1 MTAALH
7 SFLRS
12 LQLGAPAWL
21 WLLALTP
28 ALFLVAFAS
37 LGDFTRAERIAQAIL
52 RTLVLAGLALALAQP
67 TVRRDAGA
75 VSAVA
80 LVDVS
85 DSVSDADL
93 SSARALVRKLEQS
106 PAPAVLGRALPIRVV
121 RFAATPAEVIPTNS
135 TTPSDAIT
143 RFDTTIAPGAG
154 AATDLALAMGLG
166 SGLFDPA
173 GIPRL
178 LLISDGE
185 ATDGDALAAAE
196 RAAARGV
203 RIDVHTL
210 GGARDQGDV
219 AVETLTAPDEIHPH
233 APFELT
239 IRLLSDRAGEARLHL
254 ERDGKPNLPDADRTI
269 TLAPGITTISWT
281 TSVEDPGTALFRVR
295 ITGAAHDAHVE
306 NDAGVLA
313 VATEADPRVLFI
325 EGGGAGSDTPL
336 ARALGSEHIATDVRA
351 ADEMPARP
359 ELDRYDLVVL
369 SDVARAEL
377 GDKRMGTLDAFVRA
391 GGGLLVAGGAKSYGA
406 GNYGGSRLEAI
417 LPVRLDLPEKD
428 DEATLALALVI
439 DKSGSMGGPKMELT
453 KEAARAT
460 AEMMPPSD
468 LIAVIVFDSMAAPV
482 VRLQRAANRARILG
496 DISRIQA
503 SGGTNILAGLR
514 EAVDELLSAR
524 ARKKHVILLSDGQ
537 SGYDGISDLLETA
550 SGATITVS
558 AVGVGEGADQTLLQM
573 IATRGGGRFYHTR
586 DPASIPRIFSKETSQ
601 VGRTSVVEEPTQ
613 ARVTKHAEMLGGVSL
628 ESAPPLRGYALT
640 RPRAQADLILA
651 TGSGDP
657 LLARWQ
663 IGLGQVA
670 AWTSDVK
677 ARWSADWLRW
687 PGFGKFWAQVARTT
701 MRRRAANHFPLKA
714 TLDGATV
721 SVTVD
726 AIGADDLFLGGL
738 NGGLEIVTA
747 SALAGGPPAVR
758 HVGLAETAPGR
769 YEANF
774 PIDRQLAGALLLR
787 ASLVRGTLP
796 VADAS
801 GRLAVPFAPELRPRM
816 IPDPS
821 RLRPPVLQNPS
832 PPRPPV
838 LQNPSPPPPPVLR
851 NPSPPRPR
859 GGEGL
864 GEEAPP
870 SPTLA
875 AIAARTGGR
884 EVSEADVAQVLDP
897 GPDRRT
903 TLQPIRTQVL
913 LVTLALFLIDVLLRR
928 VSPSA
933 ILARLRG
940 KV

>member
-1 MTAALH
+1 MTATALL
-7 SFLRS
+7 SFLHG
-12 LQLGAPAWL
+12 LHLAAPAWL
-21 WLLALTP
+21 WLLAVTP
-28 ALFLVAFAS
+28 VLFLVGFAS
-37 LGDFTRAERIAQAIL
+37 LGDFTRGERIAQSVL

-67 TVRRDAGA
+67 TIRRDATA
-75 VSAVA
+75 VSLVA
-80 LVDVS
+80 LADVS
-85 DSVSDADL
+85 DSVTDVDL
-93 SSARALVRKLEQS
+93 AATRTLIHRLEQS
-106 PAPAVLGRALPIRVV
+106 PSPGVLARAIPPRVV
-121 RFAATPAEVIPTNS
+121 RFAATPAEVVSS
-135 TTPSDAIT
+135 TSAHAADAVA
-143 RFDTTIAPGAG
+143 RFDPPGG
-154 AATDLALAMGLG
+154 AATDLALAIGLG
-166 SGLFDPA
+166 TGLFDPA

-185 ATDGDALAAAE
+185 ATTGDALAAAE

-210 GGARDQGDV
+210 AGARDQGDV
-219 AVETLTAPDEIHPH
+219 ALESLSAPDEIHPH

-239 IRLLSDRAGEARLHL
+239 VRLLSDRAGQARLRL
-254 ERDGKPNLPDADRTI
+254 ERDGKPNVPEAERTVA
-269 TLAPGITTISWT
+269 LAPGITTLAWT
-281 TSVEDPGTALFRVR
+281 TSVEEPGTSRFRVR
-295 ITGAAHDAHVE
+295 VVEAAHNAHPE
-306 NDAGVLA
+306 NDTGVLA
-313 VATEADPRVLFI
+313 VATESDPRVLFV
-325 EGGGAGSDTPL
+325 EGGGPGTDTPF
-336 ARALGSEHIATDVRA
+336 ARALGSEHIAVDVRA
-351 ADEMPARP
+351 AGEMPARP

-369 SDVARAEL
+369 SDVARSEL
-377 GDKRMGTLDAFVRA
+377 GDKRMVALDAFVRA
-391 GGGLLVAGGAKSYGA
+391 GGGLLVAGGAKSFGA
-406 GNYGGSRLEAI
+406 GGYGSSRLETI
-417 LPVRLDLPEKD
+417 LPVRLDLPEKE

-468 LIAVIVFDSMAAPV
+468 LIAVIVFDSQSVPV

-601 VGRTSVVEEPTQ
+601 VGRTSVIEEPTQ
-613 ARVTKHAEMLGGVSL
+613 ARVSKHAEMLGGVSM
-628 ESAPPLRGYALT
+628 EGAPALRGYALT

-651 TGSGDP
+651 TTSGDP

-677 ARWSADWLRW
+677 SRWSADWLRW
-687 PGFGKFWAQVARTT
+687 PNFGKFWAQVARTT
-701 MRRRAANHFPLKA
+701 MRRRAANHFPMKVA
-714 TLDGATV
+714 LDGATV
-721 SVTVD
+721 SVAVD
-726 AIGADDLFLGGL
+726 AIGADDKFLGGL
-738 NGGLEIVTA
+738 DGKVEIATV
-747 SALAGGPPAVR
+747 LATTDGPPSVR
-758 HVGLAETAPGR
+758 HVALAETAPGR
-769 YEANF
+769 YEASF

-787 ASLVRGTLP
+787 ASLNRGTLP
-796 VADAS
+796 VADAE
-801 GRLAVPFAPELRPRM
+801 GRLAIPFAPELRPRVGVGSGAGVGNRDQ
-816 IPDPS
+816 P
-821 RLRPPVLQNPS
+821 LRNQP
-832 PPRPPV
+832 
-838 LQNPSPPPPPVLR
+838 LR

-864 GEEAPP
+864 GEEAPTPAASP

-884 EVSEADVAQVLDP
+884 EVTESDIATLLDP

-928 VSPSA
+928 VSPSSLLTRVRSRPA
-933 ILARLRG
+933 DWPARKG
-940 KV
+940 

>member
-1 MTAALH
+1 MSAAAVASLLH
-7 SFLRS
+7 G
-12 LQLGAPAWL
+12 LQLGAPGWL
-21 WLLALTP
+21 WLLVVAP
-28 ALFLVAFAS
+28 ALFVVAAAS
-37 LGDFTRAERIAQAIL
+37 LGDFTRGERIAQAAL
-52 RTLVLAGLALALAQP
+52 RTLVIGGLAFALAQP
-67 TVRRDAGA
+67 AVRRDAGA

-85 DSVSDADL
+85 DSVSDGDL
-93 SSARALVRKLEQS
+93 ASARALVRKLEQ
-106 PAPAVLGRALPIRVV
+106 APGPTTLGRAIPVRVV
-121 RFAATPAEVIPTNS
+121 RFAAAPGEVVPAGRAT
-135 TTPSDAIT
+135 SDAIA
-143 RFDTTIAPGAG
+143 RFEAPGG
-154 AATDLALAMGLG
+154 AATDLALAIGLG
-166 SGLFDPA
+166 TGLFDPA

-178 LLISDGE
+178 LVISDGE
-185 ATDGDALAAAE
+185 ATNGDALAAAE

-210 GGARDQGDV
+210 AGARDQGDV
-219 AVETLTAPDEIHPH
+219 AIESLAAPDEIRPH

-239 IRLLSDRAGEARLHL
+239 VRLLSDRAGEARLRL
-254 ERDGKPNLPDADRTI
+254 ERDGQPNTPDAEKTV
-269 TLAPGITTISWT
+269 TLAPGVTTIGWT
-281 TSVEDPGTALFRVR
+281 TSVEEPGTSLFRVR
-295 ITGAAHDAHVE
+295 IVGAAHDAHPE

-313 VATEADPRVLFI
+313 VATESDPRVLFI
-325 EGGGAGSDTPL
+325 EGGGAGSDTPF
-336 ARALGSEHIATDVRA
+336 ARALGTEHIAVDVRA
-351 ADEMPARP
+351 PDEMPLRP

-377 GDKRMGTLDAFVRA
+377 GDKRMAALDAFVHA
-391 GGGLLVAGGAKSYGA
+391 GGGLLIAGGAKSFGS
-406 GNYGGSRLEAI
+406 GGYGGSRLEAI

-468 LIAVIVFDSMAAPV
+468 LIAVIVFDSQAAPV

-601 VGRTSVVEEPTQ
+601 VGRSSIVEEPTR
-613 ARVTKHAEMLGGVSL
+613 ARVHKRVEMLGGMPL
-628 ESAPPLRGYALT
+628 ESAPALRGYALT

-651 TGSGDP
+651 TDSGDP

-714 TLDGATV
+714 ALDGATV
-721 SVTVD
+721 SVAVD
-726 AIGADDLFLGGL
+726 AIGADDKFLGGL
-738 NGGLEIVTA
+738 DGSLEIATA
-747 SALAGGPPAVR
+747 SAWAAGPPAVR

-769 YEANF
+769 YEASF

-787 ASLVRGTLP
+787 ASLNRGTLP

-801 GRLAVPFAPELRPRM
+801 GRLAVPFAPELRPR
-816 IPDPS
+816 
-821 RLRPPVLQNPS
+821 VGAGGGNPGATTES
-832 PPRPPV
+832 
-838 LQNPSPPPPPVLR
+838 
-851 NPSPPRPR
+851 
-859 GGEGL
+859 G
-864 GEEAPP
+864 P

-884 EVSEADVAQVLDP
+884 ELDEAAEIATLLDP

-913 LVTLALFLIDVLLRR
+913 LITLALFLIDVLLRR

-933 ILARLRG
+933 VVGRLVARLRG

>member
-1 MTAALH
+1 MTTAALH

-37 LGDFTRAERIAQAIL
+37 LGDFTRAERVAQAIL

-85 DSVSDADL
+85 DSVSEADL

-121 RFAATPAEVIPTNS
+121 RFAATPAEVIPTN
-135 TTPSDAIT
+135 TIASDAIT
-143 RFDTTIAPGAG
+143 RFDPAIAPGAG
-154 AATDLALAMGLG
+154 AATDLALATGLG

-185 ATDGDALAAAE
+185 PTDGDVLAAAE
-196 RAAARGV
+196 RAAARGI

-210 GGARDQGDV
+210 GGAREQGDV

-254 ERDGKPNLPDADRTI
+254 ERDGKPNLPEADRTVS
-269 TLAPGITTISWT
+269 LAPGITTIPWT

-295 ITGAAHDAHVE
+295 ITGATHDAHAE

-336 ARALGSEHIATDVRA
+336 ARALGSEHIAVDVRA
-351 ADEMPARP
+351 ADEIPARP

-377 GDKRMGTLDAFVRA
+377 GDKHMGTLDTFVRA
-391 GGGLLVAGGAKSYGA
+391 GGGLLVAGGAKSFGA

-514 EAVDELLSAR
+514 EAFVELLSAR

-601 VGRTSVVEEPTQ
+601 VGRTSVVEEPTRP
-613 ARVTKHAEMLGGVSL
+613 RVTKHAEMLGGVSL

-651 TGSGDP
+651 TSNGDP

-677 ARWSADWLRW
+677 SRWSADWLRW

-714 TLDGATV
+714 VLDGATV

-726 AIGADDLFLGGL
+726 AVGADDKFLGGL
-738 NGGLEIVTA
+738 DGSLEIVTA
-747 SALAGGPPAVR
+747 SVAAGGPPAAR

-769 YEANF
+769 YEASF

-787 ASLVRGTLP
+787 ATLNRGTLP
-796 VADAS
+796 VADAT
-801 GRLAVPFAPELRPRM
+801 GRLAVPFAPELRPR
-816 IPDPS
+816 PAAA
-821 RLRPPVLQNPS
+821 
-832 PPRPPV
+832 
-838 LQNPSPPPPPVLR
+838 
-851 NPSPPRPR
+851 
-859 GGEGL
+859 
-864 GEEAPP
+864 EAAGTP

-884 EVSEADVAQVLDP
+884 EVTEADVATVLDP
-897 GPDRRT
+897 GSDRRS

-933 ILARLRG
+933 LFARLRG